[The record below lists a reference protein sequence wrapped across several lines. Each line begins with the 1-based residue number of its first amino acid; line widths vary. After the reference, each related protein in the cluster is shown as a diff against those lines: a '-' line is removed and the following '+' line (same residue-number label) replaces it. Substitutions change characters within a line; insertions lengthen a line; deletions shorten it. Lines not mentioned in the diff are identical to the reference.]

1 MITATIKYT
10 NGINSRIT
18 PIEVVES
25 SVSQT
30 NRINSRITP
39 IEVVESSVSQ
49 TGRINSVLVPK
60 TISIEIYTLLLTDI
74 SDFLISDG
82 SKLKVQTQ

>member
-30 NRINSRITP
+30 S
-39 IEVVESSVSQ
+39 
-49 TGRINSVLVPK
+49 RINSVLAPK
-60 TISIEIYTLLLTDI
+60 TISIEIYTLLLTDN

>member
-10 NGINSRIT
+10 NG
-18 PIEVVES
+18 
-25 SVSQT
+25 
-30 NRINSRITP
+30 INSRITP